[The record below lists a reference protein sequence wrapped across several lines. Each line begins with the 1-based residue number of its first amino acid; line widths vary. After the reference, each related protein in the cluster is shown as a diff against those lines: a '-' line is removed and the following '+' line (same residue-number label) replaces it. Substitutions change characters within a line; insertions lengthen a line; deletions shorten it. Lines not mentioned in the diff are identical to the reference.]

1 MLVNAKNMLLEAQAA
16 RQGMPSPDFFDYDSA
31 RSYIVVA
38 EERKRPL
45 ILAYSNVFD
54 SFFPVED
61 AAVIGKYLSEKA
73 SVPVAL
79 HLDHGF
85 NIDFIEKAIKCGFTS
100 VMLDAS
106 SYPFE
111 ENVRMTREV
120 VELARKFNV
129 TVESEIGHVG
139 MGSNFLGIE
148 NEESTYTSVEEATAF
163 VAQTGVDSLA
173 VSIGTAH
180 GLYKGRKPVLNFER
194 LRELRTALSVPLVL
208 HGSTGTG
215 DDNLRRCVEDGIT
228 KVNVYTEFLVG
239 AMRAVKANDPET
251 TGYHE
256 LKTAI
261 NQEMKKSLHH
271 CFDVYG
277 F

>member
-1 MLVNAKNMLLEAQAA
+1 MLVNAKKMLIEEQVAK
-16 RQGMPSPDFFDYDSA
+16 RGMPSPDFFDYDTA
-31 RSYIVVA
+31 RSYIEVA

-54 SFFPVED
+54 PFFPVED
-61 AAVIGKYLSEKA
+61 AASIGKYLCEKA

-111 ENVRMTREV
+111 ENMRMTIEV
-120 VELARKFNV
+120 VKLARTFNV

-139 MGSNFLGIE
+139 MGSNFLHCD
-148 NEESTYTSVEEATAF
+148 NEDSIYTSVAEATEF
-163 VAQTGVDSLA
+163 VAKTGIDSLA

-194 LRELRTALSVPLVL
+194 LRELRAALSIPLVL

-228 KVNVYTEFLVG
+228 KVNVYTEFLVA
-239 AMRAVKANDPET
+239 AMRAVKANDPDVI
-251 TGYHE
+251 GYHD

-261 NQEMKKSLHH
+261 NGEMKKSLNH